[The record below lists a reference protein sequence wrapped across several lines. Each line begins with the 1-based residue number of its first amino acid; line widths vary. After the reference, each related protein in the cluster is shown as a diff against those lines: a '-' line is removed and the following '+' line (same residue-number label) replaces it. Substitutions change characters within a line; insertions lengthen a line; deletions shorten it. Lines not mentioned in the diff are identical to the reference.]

1 MSVRRCLKRLIFFRC
16 AQPLFIRRKR
26 KQSIQQYTPWKYGTA
41 PARNKKE
48 RVYTCTPTETEPP
61 WESPAVYIESSAP
74 STIILRLIF
83 VLRASR
89 EFPFPCV
96 CGSYRKVG
104 HVTCRKLS
112 SCFFKKKEKRA
123 VGDTHMLAKPRMSR
137 FLLLLRQP
145 TTEQPSSVTDKPW
158 QGHR

>member
-1 MSVRRCLKRLIFFRC
+1 MHNPCSLEGKENSQSNNILHGSMEQHQHATKRKEFTLAHLRK
-16 AQPLFIRRKR
+16 PSLLENHRLFISK
-26 KQSIQQYTPWKYGTA
+26 
-41 PARNKKE
+41 
-48 RVYTCTPTETEPP
+48 VC
-61 WESPAVYIESSAP
+61 AP

-145 TTEQPSSVTDKPW
+145 TTEQPSSVTDKP
-158 QGHR
+158 

>member
-1 MSVRRCLKRLIFFRC
+1 MHNPCSLEGKENS
-16 AQPLFIRRKR
+16 
-26 KQSIQQYTPWKYGTA
+26 QSNNILHGSMEQHQHATKG
-41 PARNKKE
+41 KS
-48 RVYTCTPTETEPP
+48 YTCTSEHGGHLRKPSLLENHHRLFI
-61 WESPAVYIESSAP
+61 SKVCAP

-145 TTEQPSSVTDKPW
+145 TTEQPSSVTDKP
-158 QGHR
+158 